1 MKIESRPHPRI
12 FFFLFEKQYLIK
24 YLQKYSPFKKQYLIK
39 YLQKYSPFKKQF
51 YIQKLFFKI
60 T

>member
-1 MKIESRPHPRI
+1 MKIESRPNPRK
-12 FFFLFEKQYLIK
+12 FFFLFE
-24 YLQKYSPFKKQYLIK
+24 KQYLIK